1 MTTVLEQYS
10 IRASRRA
17 LITCKAYE
25 ICLGVHFALCVNKY
39 IKQYASKRTV
49 SLVNY
54 CYTYTH
60 AHTHTHARTHTH
72 THTHTHTQMRMLHG
86 CMYSHWNVWERVHLQ
101 SNIETSQLLKVR
113 LDPCVVIFNRTRLV
127 GGFAL
132 SFKIDG
138 HFVFESTRKA
148 YKSWVKFRNTIS
160 WEYPGGIPSQL
171 LKVCI
176 VRFNWI
182 AILFDSKRECER
194 DEQKKK
200 NASVSDSSQSKQF
213 FFQLISGSTA
223 LEFTWTQISEPLGQ
237 YLGIPYPSTQ
247 LTPSSA
253 RWCHYL
259 TLKHRHRSRKH
270 LQCRSPSRSLPGFG
284 CTRLL
289 CENSLQVSSMD
300 RVLMVLDLSQ

>member
-1 MTTVLEQYS
+1 M
-10 IRASRRA
+10 
-17 LITCKAYE
+17 
-25 ICLGVHFALCVNKY
+25 
-39 IKQYASKRTV
+39 
-49 SLVNY
+49 
-54 CYTYTH
+54 
-60 AHTHTHARTHTH
+60 
-72 THTHTHTQMRMLHG
+72 
-86 CMYSHWNVWERVHLQ
+86 
-101 SNIETSQLLKVR
+101 
-113 LDPCVVIFNRTRLV
+113 IFNRTRLV
-127 GGFAL
+127 RGFAL

-160 WEYPGGIPSQL
+160 WKYLGGILSQL

-176 VRFNWI
+176 VHFNWI
-182 AILFDSKRECER
+182 AILFDSKRECET
-194 DEQKKK
+194 DEQKKRTHQFQTVR
-200 NASVSDSSQSKQF
+200 NRNNF
-213 FFQLISGSTA
+213 FFQLIAGGTA

-253 RWCHYL
+253 WWCHYL
-259 TLKHRHRSRKH
+259 TLRHRHRSRKH
-270 LQCRSPSRSLPGFG
+270 LQCRPPFG